1 MRRVSV
7 ISLLLSCV
15 VLIACERN
23 HKVSE
28 PYLPYVKMA
37 LTDTSSVAWHIL
49 DSYVPGRIS
58 GSIAVI
64 GDFDPLCG
72 LVSEFLR
79 SDRFDNIDG
88 REQPDELH
96 DFAGETFTPVFDMAN
111 SPYGG
116 YVDAENIP
124 AMREAAV
131 SMAVASLGSLCYS
144 NTFDVDMTSERIPAK
159 ALVLA
164 SPYLCRY
171 ALNDIDTLL
180 VSRGIDLPVLS
191 LSDEMMRR
199 AGLRHPNGLIAVL
212 TGAKEQEYGLYRSVY
227 DRVKSN
233 DETFPDYIEHSVLG
247 RTSKDSFVTFL
258 DSYIASGASEK
269 ISAVL
274 VGTSSD
280 SLNVHDLSSALEEIR
295 TSQGLDM
302 ESYRSVLADD
312 FEFIGG
318 EDAVIRACYRVL
330 RSRNLFTH
338 RIAYPAVK
346 AYVTVPSSS
355 VPLESVDFGGTLSS
369 KFKYNHSADASV
381 QITRTVPLNRMYM
394 SEEHLEKVNS
404 LVAPVILDMERLTE

>member
-1 MRRVSV
+1 M
-7 ISLLLSCV
+7 
-15 VLIACERN
+15 
-23 HKVSE
+23 
-28 PYLPYVKMA
+28 
-37 LTDTSSVAWHIL
+37 
-49 DSYVPGRIS
+49 
-58 GSIAVI
+58 
-64 GDFDPLCG
+64 
-72 LVSEFLR
+72 
-79 SDRFDNIDG
+79 
-88 REQPDELH
+88 
-96 DFAGETFTPVFDMAN
+96 
-111 SPYGG
+111 
-116 YVDAENIP
+116 
-124 AMREAAV
+124 
-131 SMAVASLGSLCYS
+131 
-144 NTFDVDMTSERIPAK
+144 
-159 ALVLA
+159 
-164 SPYLCRY
+164 
-171 ALNDIDTLL
+171 
-180 VSRGIDLPVLS
+180 
-191 LSDEMMRR
+191 
-199 AGLRHPNGLIAVL
+199 
-212 TGAKEQEYGLYRSVY
+212 Y